1 MKIPQYNWGEG
12 VGGQKSDIFIVHTTQ
27 SLRLWGYVKK
37 AKEITISKK
46 VYQKKHSMFK
56 IQ

>member
-46 VYQKKHSMFK
+46 SLPKKT
-56 IQ
+56 